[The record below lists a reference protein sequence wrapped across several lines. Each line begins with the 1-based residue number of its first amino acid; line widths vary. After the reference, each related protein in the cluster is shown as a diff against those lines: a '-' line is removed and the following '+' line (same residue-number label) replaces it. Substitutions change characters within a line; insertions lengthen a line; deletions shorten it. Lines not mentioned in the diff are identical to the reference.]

1 MKPGETVY
9 ATTLQKRSDEEL
21 ARGFVNYKAN
31 KGKLFVVTVWG
42 VEDRMESS
50 TTQILPFD
58 EMLKQNWFPM
68 TMIEK
73 TLGVKALAKL
83 QKAKK
88 EHLAA
93 RERKKAKKK

>member
-9 ATTLQKRSDEEL
+9 ATTLQVRSNEEL
-21 ARGFVNYKAN
+21 ARGFASYKAN

-42 VEDRMESS
+42 TEDRMESGK
-50 TTQILPFD
+50 TQIRPYD
-58 EMLKQNWFPM
+58 EMLKHNWFPSN
-68 TMIEK
+68 MIEK
-73 TLGVKALAKL
+73 TLGARALAKL

-93 RERKKAKKK
+93 REGKKAKKK